1 MACHGKLGT
10 SGDESTTLGLVSP
23 QGSFRISRRLQP
35 VPTVNH
41 SPGKR
46 VVHLLCAA
54 DQQRVD
60 SFLMCTPMKTAY
72 FDCFSGISGDMV
84 LGALVDAGVPIDAIQ
99 QVVDSLGLTNCRLET
114 REVRKN
120 GFRATQ
126 VVVHTPHEHHHRHL
140 HHIVEMIERSS
151 LSDTVKEQAVKVFT
165 RLGEA
170 EARVHG
176 VPLEKVHFHE
186 VGAAD
191 SIVDI
196 VGSVF
201 GLSYLGIEAVYASAI
216 PTGGG
221 TVRIAHGEVSV
232 PAPATA
238 ELLRGVP
245 LLPCDVQMEM
255 TTPTGAALITT
266 FAREFGPLPAMEI
279 QCIGYGAGSRD
290 IPHRPNVLRLF
301 VGELACA
308 KATSPSVLRDRI
320 WVVQT
325 NYDDLSAEVLGY
337 TLEKLWEL
345 GVLDLFTTPIQMKK
359 NRPGVQLTVLCNE
372 ELVPAVESLLFRE
385 TTTLGVRFW
394 PVERHVL
401 PRQVASV
408 QTRWGEIRGKVRVLP
423 DGVQEFSPEFEA
435 CREIARRHQVP
446 LREVYE
452 AAEEAFRHQGAQQ
465 MADEHSC
472 KGG

>member
-1 MACHGKLGT
+1 
-10 SGDESTTLGLVSP
+10 
-23 QGSFRISRRLQP
+23 
-35 VPTVNH
+35 
-41 SPGKR
+41 
-46 VVHLLCAA
+46 
-54 DQQRVD
+54 
-60 SFLMCTPMKTAY
+60 MKTAY

-84 LGALVDAGVPIDAIQ
+84 LGALVDVGVPIDAIQ
-99 QVVDSLGLTNCRLET
+99 QAVDSLGLPDCRLEA

-126 VVVHTPHEHHHRHL
+126 VVVHTPREHHHRHL
-140 HHIVEMIERSS
+140 HHIVEMIRRSS
-151 LSDTVKEQAVKVFT
+151 LCESAKEQSIKVFT

-201 GLSYLGIEAVYASAI
+201 GLNYLGVEAVYASPI
-216 PTGGG
+216 PAGGG

-255 TTPTGAALITT
+255 TTPTGAAFITT
-266 FAREFGPLPAMEI
+266 FAQEFGPLPAMEI
-279 QCIGYGAGSRD
+279 QKIGYGAGSRD

-301 VGELACA
+301 IGEIARPRE
-308 KATSPSVLRDRI
+308 TSASVLRDRI

-337 TLEKLWEL
+337 TLERLWEL
-345 GVLDLFTTPIQMKK
+345 GVLDLFTTPIHMKK

-394 PVERHVL
+394 PVDRHVL

-408 QTRWGEIRGKVRVLP
+408 KTRWGEIRGKLRVLP
-423 DGVQEFSPEFEA
+423 DGAQEFSPEFEA
-435 CREIARRHQVP
+435 CREIARGHQIP

-452 AAEEAFRHQGAQQ
+452 AAEEAFRQHGVWKKES
-465 MADEHSC
+465 EHPSPSS
-472 KGG
+472 

>member
-1 MACHGKLGT
+1 
-10 SGDESTTLGLVSP
+10 
-23 QGSFRISRRLQP
+23 
-35 VPTVNH
+35 
-41 SPGKR
+41 
-46 VVHLLCAA
+46 
-54 DQQRVD
+54 
-60 SFLMCTPMKTAY
+60 MKTAY

-84 LGALVDAGVPIDAIQ
+84 LGALVDAGVPVDAIQ
-99 QVVDSLGLTNCRLET
+99 QVVDSLGLPDCRLEA

-126 VVVHTPHEHHHRHL
+126 VVVHTPAEHHHRHL
-140 HHIVEMIERSS
+140 HHIVEMIRRSS
-151 LSDTVKEQAVKVFT
+151 LSESAKEQAIKVFT

-201 GLSYLGIEAVYASAI
+201 GLNYLGIEAVYASAI

-266 FAREFGPLPAMEI
+266 FAEAFGPLPALEI
-279 QCIGYGAGSRD
+279 QSIGYGAGSRD
-290 IPHRPNVLRLF
+290 IPHRANVLRLF
-301 VGELACA
+301 VGELARPKEA
-308 KATSPSVLRDRI
+308 SPSVLRDRI

-337 TLEKLWEL
+337 TLERLWEL
-345 GVLDLFTTPIQMKK
+345 GVLDLFTTPVQMKK

-372 ELVPAVESLLFRE
+372 GLVPAVESLLFRE

-401 PRQVASV
+401 PRQVTSV
-408 QTRWGEIRGKVRVLP
+408 KTRWGEIRGKVRVLP
-423 DGVQEFSPEFEA
+423 GGAREFSPEFDA
-435 CREIARRHQVP
+435 CREIARRHQIP

-452 AAEEAFRHQGAQQ
+452 AAEAAFQQ
-465 MADEHSC
+465 CGGPQVEDEHSP
-472 KGG
+472 KTG